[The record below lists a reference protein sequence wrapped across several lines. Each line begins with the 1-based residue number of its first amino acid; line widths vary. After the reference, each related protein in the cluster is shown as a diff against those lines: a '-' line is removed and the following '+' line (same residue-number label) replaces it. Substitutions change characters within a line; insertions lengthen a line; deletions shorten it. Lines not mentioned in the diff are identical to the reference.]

1 MSSIINPQR
10 RQFLQYSFFGVAAAS
25 LPGISAAAMKQ
36 IKSEPSPDFHPDV
49 EIEFTSRNAFM
60 PILSNGE
67 KSKVQKYYGK
77 LLKGPENT
85 LQDLGDNFLGPVMN
99 LVKGQ
104 KVRVYYKNRLNEPSI
119 IHWHGLHVPQASDGH
134 PMYTIGPG
142 EQYVYEFEVMNPAG
156 TSFYHSHAHEVTG
169 DQVYFGLAGLIQV
182 TDEAEKALGL
192 PSGEYDV
199 PLVLQDR
206 RFDAKNQLR
215 YVRGMHDKMMG
226 FLGDKIIVNGKEDAE
241 FSVKTRAYRFRALNG
256 SNSRI
261 YKLGWDDGTP
271 LTAIGTDAHL
281 LEKPE
286 TRPYIMLAPGERV
299 DLWLDFSGREV
310 GSKLVLYSLSY
321 TGAMPPMYERM
332 RGMQSD
338 HGGMDD
344 DPANETRG
352 MGMGMGMMGGGM
364 MSGGLAQGAK
374 FAVATF
380 NVTAAAEDSP
390 KLPTKLVAFDR
401 LTEASVDNAAKPIPI
416 GISEKPMRPQLN
428 GKSFTLD
435 HVFDFEKVKLGS
447 IKKIKIF
454 HDHGPGG
461 GQHGD
466 AKMDHGAKPKD
477 DSAMQMEHGADKQDD
492 ESMQDGHGRGG
503 MGKMGGMRHGGG
515 MDMMSGMQHDGDAQQ
530 ANHEGGMGMGRG
542 MRDRSGMRG
551 MRHGG
556 DTDMQMGGGMQEG
569 DGMGMMGGM
578 NLSMAHPIHLHGQQY
593 QVLSRKIGPMGSK
606 GYETV
611 KDGFIDSG
619 WKDTVLVM
627 PGEEVEIAKPFQD
640 FKGLFL
646 YHCHNLEH
654 ENLGMMRQFLV
665 E

>member
-1 MSSIINPQR
+1 MSKIINQQR
-10 RQFLQYSFFGVAAAS
+10 RQFLQYSFFGAAAAS

-36 IKSEPSPDFHPDV
+36 IKSEPSPGFKPDV
-49 EIEFTSRNAFM
+49 EIEFTSRNAFV
-60 PILSNGE
+60 PILNNGG

-99 LVKGQ
+99 LAKGQ

-169 DQVYFGLAGLIQV
+169 DQVYFGLAGLIKI

-261 YKLGWDDGTP
+261 YKLGWDDGKP

-310 GSKLVLYSLSY
+310 GSTLVLYSLPY

-332 RGMQSD
+332 HGMQSD
-338 HGGMDD
+338 HGGMENDSE
-344 DPANETRG
+344 NETG
-352 MGMGMGMMGGGM
+352 GMGMGMMGGGM

-380 NVTAAAEDSP
+380 NVTATAEDSP
-390 KLPTKLVAFDR
+390 KLPAKLVAFER

-428 GKSFTLD
+428 GKSFTMD

-466 AKMDHGAKPKD
+466 AKMDHDAKPKD
-477 DSAMQMEHGADKQDD
+477 NSAMQMEHGADKQDG
-492 ESMQDGHGRGG
+492 ESMQGGHERGG

-515 MDMMSGMQHDGDAQQ
+515 MGMMGGMQHDGDAQQ
-530 ANHEGGMGMGRG
+530 ADHEGGMGIGRG
-542 MRDRSGMRG
+542 MRGRGGMGG
-551 MRHGG
+551 MRHGE

-569 DGMGMMGGM
+569 EGMGMMGGM

>member
-1 MSSIINPQR
+1 MSKIINPQR

-25 LPGISAAAMKQ
+25 MPGISAAAMKQ
-36 IKSEPSPDFHPDV
+36 IKSEASPDFNPDV
-49 EIEFTSRNAFM
+49 EIEFTSRNAFV

-77 LLKGPENT
+77 LLKGPKDT

-104 KVRVYYKNRLNEPSI
+104 KVRVYYRNRLNEPSI

-156 TSFYHSHAHEVTG
+156 TSFYHSHAHEITG
-169 DQVYFGLAGLIQV
+169 DQVYFGLAGLIKV
-182 TDEAEKALGL
+182 TDDTEKALGL

-215 YVRGMHDKMMG
+215 YVHGMHDKMMG

-286 TRPYIMLAPGERV
+286 TRPYIMLAPGERL
-299 DLWLDFSGREV
+299 DLWLDFSGHEV
-310 GSKLVLYSLSY
+310 GSKLVLYSLPY

-332 RGMQSD
+332 RGMHSD

-344 DPANETRG
+344 APAKETRG
-352 MGMGMGMMGGGM
+352 KGMMGGM
-364 MSGGLAQGAK
+364 MSGGLAQGDK

-380 NVTAAAEDSP
+380 NVTATAEDSP
-390 KLPTKLVAFDR
+390 KLPAKLVGFER

-466 AKMDHGAKPKD
+466 AKMDHDAKPKD

-492 ESMQDGHGRGG
+492 ESMQGGHGRGG
-503 MGKMGGMRHGGG
+503 MG
-515 MDMMSGMQHDGDAQQ
+515 
-530 ANHEGGMGMGRG
+530 
-542 MRDRSGMRG
+542 
-551 MRHGG
+551 
-556 DTDMQMGGGMQEG
+556 
-569 DGMGMMGGM
+569 
-578 NLSMAHPIHLHGQQY
+578 
-593 QVLSRKIGPMGSK
+593 
-606 GYETV
+606 
-611 KDGFIDSG
+611 
-619 WKDTVLVM
+619 
-627 PGEEVEIAKPFQD
+627 
-640 FKGLFL
+640 
-646 YHCHNLEH
+646 
-654 ENLGMMRQFLV
+654 
-665 E
+665 